1 MRSEAKVWT
10 VLAMLKW
17 ATDYFKEKEIPDPR
31 LSIEWILSEV
41 LSVKRLDL
49 YMQFDRPLTSEEL
62 NGIRPMIKRR
72 ALHEPIQYIIG
83 RTQFFSADIMVNPSV
98 LIPRNETEQ
107 LVDLFLSDP
116 KYNVKSPLNLLDIGT
131 GSGCIPI
138 AIKMNRPEWN
148 YYGTDISKEA
158 LHVAR
163 ENARNNQAEVE
174 FVQADFEEWE
184 ENPFFE
190 NKEWDVIISNP
201 PYITFS
207 EEGEMHQQVT
217 DYEPRLAL
225 FHNNPLSFYEKL
237 IHFSYQAGADLFL
250 ECNDKTAE
258 QVKDLA
264 ANKFPTASLHED
276 LDGNPRF
283 VSAKFQ

>member
-1 MRSEAKVWT
+1 
-10 VLAMLKW
+10 MLKW
-17 ATDYFKEKEIPDPR
+17 ATDYFKEKDIQDPR

-49 YMQFDRPLTSEEL
+49 YMQFDRPLTGDEL
-62 NGIRPMIKRR
+62 NQIRPLIRRR
-72 ALHEPIQYIIG
+72 ALNEPIQYIIG
-83 RTQFFSADIMVNPSV
+83 KTEFYTAEIIVNPSV

-107 LVDLFLSDP
+107 LVDLFLNDP
-116 KYNVKSPLNLLDIGT
+116 AYKAETSLNLLDIGT

-138 AIKMNRPEWN
+138 AVKMNRPQWSC
-148 YYGTDISKEA
+148 YGVDISGDA
-158 LHVAR
+158 LDVAR
-163 ENARNNQAEVE
+163 ENARNNLSEVS
-174 FVQADFEEWE
+174 FVEADFEEWK
-184 ENPFFE
+184 NHTFF
-190 NKEWDVIISNP
+190 KSTQWDVIIF
-201 PYITFS
+201 T

-225 FHNNPLSFYEKL
+225 FHSNPLLFYENL
-237 IHFSYQAGADLFL
+237 IHFAHHSQSDLFL

-264 ANKFPTASLHED
+264 AGKFPMTTLSDD

-283 VSAKFQ
+283 VTAKFN